1 MERIDSA
8 VDAFMTH
15 YVISKKEALKMVK
28 VALTLPAS
36 IRAKV
41 KSADKGASSK
51 EIMDQMIQLFKDKLK
66 TEAEDVESV
75 SQYKNAI
82 DAAAGY
88 ETLKYSI
95 LPIEEAID
103 KMSIV
108 EAENQLK
115 LLFQFDKV
123 KTQAQIFSDFAK
135 LTKLNQGVGKDS
147 DSFDRYLELADIFTT
162 EEGVK
167 SISNS
172 GFPVEGIT
180 SAVNNNDYL
189 ITQIKALKELSKLF
203 KTVFIDRS
211 PVFGFVQES
220 LENVLSPVDYI
231 KRGAVENVRKDL
243 MSVITASAYMNK
255 LEDGDVRNANLS
267 NALIYEALKTS
278 QPSVK
283 DVTQIVGSLRRY
295 YSDRGARNRFI
306 QDYLFSNP
314 AKKTDGKINLKN
326 REQLNKV
333 SLNSWSKL
341 SPEIGDMLYRD
352 FVDGIS
358 NSDVLDNGITV
369 RSAFLDLV
377 HYLMVKDGLNFKSGS
392 FLSYVAPVA
401 LRDIFASN
409 NEAIN
414 VLKDAE
420 GMLTKSSKVF
430 GGPLD
435 VFIGDFLI
443 NWPQHAANQN
453 AIKTLFVPDY
463 KDERK
468 EIFDALFKQVSDDR
482 LNVSIFGYQ
491 SEFEESL
498 DLDQESEGYAD
509 YFKKVAP
516 VFSASQF
523 KSVKFESG
531 TKTEFP
537 LYILKNKDLYKLN
550 YYYGGIADS
559 EFFTTAEGKAR
570 KLSITN
576 NNVVSILNASK
587 KELGRA
593 GFFGSFAQYEKV
605 SVKGNRSQTGAGYI
619 FGELPNYSLLEG
631 QSTTPTLM
639 PAQTTATL
647 EANPKLEQAAI
658 EQKSAIVKNAVLA
671 ATSLDPELPTNIDIQ
686 NSNIGGRRVV
696 RQTGVDVELAGNMEK
711 SNIGARR
718 LAKVPTSVLETLST
732 YQLTDQDRSRL
743 RELYEKKAFT
753 TLETGNID
761 VSSFSKFID
770 LVEETIQFNRSVQN
784 LDDIIDRMQTC
795 YGITINL

>member
-1 MERIDSA
+1 
-8 VDAFMTH
+8 
-15 YVISKKEALKMVK
+15 
-28 VALTLPAS
+28 
-36 IRAKV
+36 
-41 KSADKGASSK
+41 
-51 EIMDQMIQLFKDKLK
+51 
-66 TEAEDVESV
+66 
-75 SQYKNAI
+75 
-82 DAAAGY
+82 
-88 ETLKYSI
+88 
-95 LPIEEAID
+95 
-103 KMSIV
+103 
-108 EAENQLK
+108 
-115 LLFQFDKV
+115 
-123 KTQAQIFSDFAK
+123 
-135 LTKLNQGVGKDS
+135 
-147 DSFDRYLELADIFTT
+147 
-162 EEGVK
+162 
-167 SISNS
+167 
-172 GFPVEGIT
+172 
-180 SAVNNNDYL
+180 
-189 ITQIKALKELSKLF
+189 
-203 KTVFIDRS
+203 
-211 PVFGFVQES
+211 
-220 LENVLSPVDYI
+220 
-231 KRGAVENVRKDL
+231 
-243 MSVITASAYMNK
+243 
-255 LEDGDVRNANLS
+255 
-267 NALIYEALKTS
+267 
-278 QPSVK
+278 
-283 DVTQIVGSLRRY
+283 
-295 YSDRGARNRFI
+295 
-306 QDYLFSNP
+306 
-314 AKKTDGKINLKN
+314 
-326 REQLNKV
+326 
-333 SLNSWSKL
+333 
-341 SPEIGDMLYRD
+341 
-352 FVDGIS
+352 
-358 NSDVLDNGITV
+358 
-369 RSAFLDLV
+369 
-377 HYLMVKDGLNFKSGS
+377 
-392 FLSYVAPVA
+392 LSYVAPVA

-619 FGELPNYSLLEG
+619 FGELPNYSLLEA
-631 QSTTPTLM
+631 QSTTPTLK
-639 PAQTTATL
+639 PAQTTSTQ

-718 LAKVPTSVLETLST
+718 LAKVPTSILETLST
-732 YQLTDQDRSRL
+732 YQLTDRDRSRL